1 MKYRIALQVL
11 FKQTG
16 SKGKP
21 KDICTDKI
29 IGTWKTDN
37 VELYTSYETFCWNT

>member
-1 MKYRIALQVL
+1 MGAI
-11 FKQTG
+11 KQTG

-21 KDICTDKI
+21 KDICTDRI

-37 VELYTSYETFCWNT
+37 VERYTSYETFCWKT